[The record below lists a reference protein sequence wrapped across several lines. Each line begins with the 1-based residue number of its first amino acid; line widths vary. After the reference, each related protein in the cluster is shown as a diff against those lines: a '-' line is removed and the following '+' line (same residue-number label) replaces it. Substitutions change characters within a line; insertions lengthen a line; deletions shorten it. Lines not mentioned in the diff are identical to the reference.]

1 MMSKPIEVYYW
12 PTPNGRKISIFL
24 EEAEMPYLVHP
35 VDIGNGDQFKPDFLK
50 ISPNNKMPAIVDPDG
65 PDGKPLAVFESG
77 AILMYLAEKSG
88 KFLPISLRE
97 RYQVI
102 EWLMF
107 QMAGI
112 GPMLGQAHHFRDY
125 APERIPYAIERYT
138 REASRLYGVLDRR
151 LAGQQY
157 VAGDYSIAD
166 MAIYPWIVS
175 HDRQGQKLDDY
186 PHLEAWFERITA
198 RPAVK
203 KGMAVL
209 EERRSATM
217 SDKARENLFGK
228 TQYRQH

>member
-1 MMSKPIEVYYW
+1 MNNPLDVYYW
-12 PTPNGRKISIFL
+12 PTPNGRKVSIFL
-24 EEAEMPYLVHP
+24 EETGMPYRVHP

-65 PDGKPLAVFESG
+65 PDGKPFAVFESG
-77 AILMYLAEKSG
+77 AILMYLAEKTG
-88 KFLPISLRE
+88 KFWPVSMRE

-125 APERIPYAIERYT
+125 APEKIPYAIERYT
-138 REASRLYGVLDRR
+138 KEAGRLYGVLDRR
-151 LAGQQY
+151 LAGQEY

-175 HDRQGQKLDDY
+175 HDRQGQKLDDFS
-186 PHLEAWFERITA
+186 HLKDWFGRIGT
-198 RPAVK
+198 RPAVQ

-209 EERRSATM
+209 EERRNAKM
-217 SDKARENLFGK
+217 SDSARENLFGK
-228 TQYRQH
+228 AQYQKR